1 MEQAVKEFTLE
12 FFATLGAA
20 LHDQGGLLRVQLTDD
35 QVSEIENR
43 FSKPAVWEFVF
54 TKEDLDRYPQAELL
68 RPGSRRLDQLIDTAA
83 HKGWLCRR
91 YISKGAS
98 VLRPHILF
106 HFRLIFTGSHQPDR
120 LLSLGVDLTRGIL
133 VEFGKASGREQ
144 EKLSSAGLPCAEDRY
159 RRAYRWPVKESSIA
173 QAEDHRWAESALS
186 LTKNAGTCEHYRRLK
201 SNSRD
206 RIWPGTRARLGNRT
220 ATPEIW
226 PPGGY
231 GTCVFAGKLRAL
243 LAGPLGWNGGNIT
256 PAGTLSQQSLR
267 PGRWRTIL
275 RT

>member
-106 HFRLIFTGSHQPDR
+106 HFRLTFTGSHQPDR

-133 VEFGKASGREQ
+133 VEDLAKQVEREQ
-144 EKLSSAGLPCAEDRY
+144 GESSPPAGVTLLPRKIGY
-159 RRAYRWPVKESSIA
+159 RRAYRLACEGIKA
-173 QAEDHRWAESALS
+173 LLQAEDHRWAESAALS
-186 LTKNAGTCEHYRRLK
+186 LTQERRHLQEHYRRLQEQQ
-201 SNSRD
+201 
-206 RIWPGTRARLGNRT
+206 PGQDLAKELETRLREQEQRFSPKILAYPV
-220 ATPEIW
+220 ATELVFLPE
-226 PPGGY
+226 
-231 GTCVFAGKLRAL
+231 
-243 LAGPLGWNGGNIT
+243 N
-256 PAGTLSQQSLR
+256 
-267 PGRWRTIL
+267 
-275 RT
+275 